1 MYMYVF
7 YEFDEASEEINYMG
21 MIESKSFWVLFGL
34 SENLVP
40 LVCT

>member
-1 MYMYVF
+1 MYVF
-7 YEFDEASEEINYMG
+7 YEFDETSYETYYIV
-21 MIESKSFWVLFGL
+21 MIESNSFWVLFGL